1 MARSRAV
8 AARVADP
15 IAEPDAMRMLAS
27 VVLLVAATGSAA
39 GADVAAGRAK
49 AQMCQACHGLDGL
62 SKVPDAPNIAGQT
75 EAYVATQLQA
85 FRSGARKSEAMS
97 VVAATLSDSDIA
109 NLAAY
114 YAAIEIKVLKIP
126 GE

>member
-75 EAYVATQLQA
+75 EAYVAPQLQA
-85 FRSGARKSEAMS
+85 FRSGARMSEALS
-97 VVAATLSDSDIA
+97 VVAATLSVRDIA

-114 YAAIEIKVLKIP
+114 
-126 GE
+126 